1 MAMPSTGMSIAGP
14 CECSPA
20 WNPAHQ
26 RKETLMPPTRTDPH
40 GIDEDAVDLLSND
53 HDEIVQLFD
62 RYESLADDGAPAEE
76 RRELAEEICTVLL
89 VHAAIKEEIF
99 YPAAREML
107 EEEYL
112 IDEALVAQD
121 SARALIDDIQAGDPT
136 EPRYDAQVRI
146 LHELVAQHFD
156 EERTELFPRVRQTP
170 LDLEEIGAELAA
182 RQEVLLSADEEADAG

>member
-1 MAMPSTGMSIAGP
+1 MHPA
-14 CECSPA
+14 CEPA
-20 WNPAHQ
+20 QH
-26 RKETLMPPTRTDPH
+26 RKETTMAPTRTDRH
-40 GIDEDAVDLLSND
+40 DTDEDAVDLLSND
-53 HDEIVQLFD
+53 HDAIAELFD
-62 RYESLADDGAPAEE
+62 RYEALAADEASAEE
-76 RRELAEEICTVLL
+76 RRELAEEICTLLL
-89 VHAAIKEEIF
+89 VHGAIKEEIF
-99 YPAAREML
+99 YPAARELL

-156 EERTELFPRVRQTP
+156 EERTELFPRVRQTS
-170 LDLEEIGAELAA
+170 LDLDEIGAELAA